1 MASREEVLAGLT
13 GAGGDFELAQAE
25 VRGVPMRV
33 YKNAP
38 ASLRDMFLGTAA
50 FGDQDFLIYEDQTLT
65 FSEHFKQVAAI
76 AAHLKEKGIKKGDR
90 VAIGMRNYPEWVVSF
105 WACQAIGAVTV
116 ALNAWWTGGELDYA
130 LEDSGASLLIVDE
143 ERLERLKDVPSASGL
158 IEVIVAR
165 AAGDIGTATRF
176 EEIVAKGGSLPETE
190 IAPEDYATILY
201 TSGTT
206 GRPKGAVA
214 THRNHIT
221 NIMNTML
228 NGAVNAGLAGASA
241 PPPPENPGALQTFPF
256 FHIGGMTGLYMA
268 TLTGLRLALMHRW
281 SAAKALDLIEEH
293 KLTAAGGVPYVVRQ
307 LLEEAEAQGRSLS
320 SLLAMTSGGAS
331 VPPDLIRTI
340 GDRFARKVAPA
351 NGYGLTETTGA
362 VIVNSG
368 DAYLDTPDSVG
379 RPVVTADVRVVDGTR
394 DCKDGEIGE
403 IWIGGPNI
411 IPGYWNRPEATEEAF
426 GGGWFKT
433 GDLGYRD
440 ESGCYRVVDRKKDV
454 IIRGGEN
461 IYCAE
466 IEAALL
472 EHPSVRDVAII
483 GLPDKALGE
492 IVGCVIQQAD
502 EEKSEKELVGEL
514 TEYLLAR
521 LARFKIPARYAMTD
535 QEMPRT
541 ATGKLLKR
549 DIRKQFFGIG

>member
-13 GAGGDFELAQAE
+13 GPGGDFELAQAE

-50 FGDQDFLIYEDQTLT
+50 FGDQDFLIYEDRTLT
-65 FSEHFKQVAAI
+65 FSEHFRQVAAL

-105 WACQAIGAVTV
+105 WACQVIGAVTV

-130 LEDSGASLLIVDE
+130 LEDSGTSLLIVDE
-143 ERLERLKDVPSASGL
+143 ERFERLKDVPSASGL

-165 AAGDIGTATRF
+165 AEGDIGAATCF
-176 EEIVAKGGSLPETE
+176 EEIVAKGGALPDAE
-190 IAPEDYATILY
+190 ISPDEHATILY

-228 NGAVNAGLAGASA
+228 NGAVNAGLAGEAA

-256 FHIGGMTGLYMA
+256 FHVGGMTGLYMA

-281 SAAKALDLIEEH
+281 SAAKALDLIEQH
-293 KLTAAGGVPYVVRQ
+293 RLTAAGGVPYVVRQ

-320 SLLAMTSGGAS
+320 SLMAMTSGGAS

-502 EEKSEKELVGEL
+502 EEKSEKELEGEL

-535 QEMPRT
+535 EEMPRT

-549 DIRKQFFGIG
+549 DIRKQFFGVG

>member
-13 GAGGDFELAQAE
+13 GPGGEFEVVQTQ
-25 VRGVPMRV
+25 VGGVPMRV
-33 YKNAP
+33 YKHAP

-50 FGDQDFLIYEDQTLT
+50 FGDQDFLIYEDRTLT
-65 FSEHFKQVAAI
+65 FSEHFKQVAAL

-90 VAIGMRNYPEWVVSF
+90 VAIGMRNYPEWVAAF

-130 LEDSGASLLIVDE
+130 LEDSGTVLLIVDE
-143 ERLERLKDVPSASGL
+143 ERLERLKDVPSASRL

-165 AAGDIGTATRF
+165 AEGDIGTATPF
-176 EEIVAKGGSLPETE
+176 EEIVAKGGSLPEAE

-206 GRPKGAVA
+206 GRPKGAAA

-228 NGAVNAGLAGASA
+228 NGAVNAGLAGENA
-241 PPPPENPGALQTFPF
+241 PAPPENPGALQTFPF
-256 FHIGGMTGLYMA
+256 FHIGGLTGLYMA

-293 KLTAAGGVPYVVRQ
+293 RLTAAGGVPYVVRQ

-320 SLLAMTSGGAS
+320 SLMAMTSGGAS

-340 GDRFARKVAPA
+340 GERFARKVAPA

-368 DAYLDTPDSVG
+368 EAYLDVPDSVG

-394 DCKDGEIGE
+394 DCADGEIGE

-411 IPGYWNRPEATEEAF
+411 IPGYWNRPEATEESF

-440 ESGCYRVVDRKKDV
+440 ENGCYRVVDRKKDV

-502 EEKSEKELVGEL
+502 EEKSEKELEAEL

-535 QEMPRT
+535 EEMPRT

-549 DIRKQFFGIG
+549 DIRKQFFETE

>member
-13 GAGGDFELAQAE
+13 GPGGEFEVVQTQ
-25 VRGVPMRV
+25 VGGVPMRV
-33 YKNAP
+33 YKHAP

-50 FGDQDFLIYEDQTLT
+50 FGDQDFLIYEDRTLT
-65 FSEHFKQVAAI
+65 FSEHFKQVAAL

-90 VAIGMRNYPEWVVSF
+90 VAIGMRNYPEWVAAF
-105 WACQAIGAVTV
+105 WACQTIGAVTV

-130 LEDSGASLLIVDE
+130 LEDSGTVLLIVDE
-143 ERLERLKDVPSASGL
+143 ERLERLKDVPSASRL

-165 AAGDIGTATRF
+165 AEGDIGTATPF
-176 EEIVAKGGSLPETE
+176 EEIVAKGGSLPEAE

-206 GRPKGAVA
+206 GRPKGAAA

-228 NGAVNAGLAGASA
+228 NGAVNAGLAGENA
-241 PPPPENPGALQTFPF
+241 PVPPENPGALQTFPF

-293 KLTAAGGVPYVVRQ
+293 RLTAAGGVPYVVRQ

-320 SLLAMTSGGAS
+320 SLMAMTSGGAS

-368 DAYLDTPDSVG
+368 EAYLDVPDSVG

-394 DCKDGEIGE
+394 DCADGEIGE

-411 IPGYWNRPEATEEAF
+411 IPGYWNRPEATEESF

-440 ESGCYRVVDRKKDV
+440 ENGCYRVVDRKKDV

-502 EEKSEKELVGEL
+502 EDKDMKTLEEEL
-514 TEYLLAR
+514 TSYLLAR
-521 LARFKIPARYAMTD
+521 LARFKIPARYAVT
-535 QEMPRT
+535 EEELPRT

-549 DIRKQFFGIG
+549 DIRKQFFETE